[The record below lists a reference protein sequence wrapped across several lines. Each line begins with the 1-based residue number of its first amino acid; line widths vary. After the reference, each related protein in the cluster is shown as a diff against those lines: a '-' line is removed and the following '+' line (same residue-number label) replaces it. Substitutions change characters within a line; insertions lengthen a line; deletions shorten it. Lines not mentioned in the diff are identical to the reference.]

1 MSMPQQ
7 SVSSPAT
14 SGPPSGGGAMSQQ
27 NLNQIVSF
35 GLETGVLIKFAFA
48 LRLASRIA
56 LDILAPQFCY
66 LALFV
71 YKGIM
76 FSI

>member
-1 MSMPQQ
+1 MTMPQQ
-7 SVSSPAT
+7 SVSSPAP

-35 GLETGVLIKFAFA
+35 GLETGVLIKCAFW
-48 LRLASRIA
+48 SSSGCIT
-56 LDILAPQFCY
+56 LDILAP
-66 LALFV
+66 LVLLPGPIV